1 MVLDER
7 ALKAFV
13 LVAQT
18 GSMSKAAERLSVS
31 VSTISRLLGKVESM
45 AGTELFVSG
54 SRTKLSNAGHLYLME
69 VLELLDAHKRL
80 ERFGAKYRLTGKP
93 LLRIAAFTRYAEP
106 VVVPLAAR
114 LIQNFQNGDY
124 GLTFTLKEISERL
137 GSAIHLISV
146 WAS

>member
-54 SRTKLSNAGHLYLME
+54 SRT
-69 VLELLDAHKRL
+69 
-80 ERFGAKYRLTGKP
+80 T
-93 LLRIAAFTRYAEP
+93 
-106 VVVPLAAR
+106 
-114 LIQNFQNGDY
+114 QNRCFY
-124 GLTFTLKEISERL
+124 SLC
-137 GSAIHLISV
+137 
-146 WAS
+146 

>member
-69 VLELLDAHKRL
+69 VLEESHFSESLLLLVMLNPSLCRL
-80 ERFGAKYRLTGKP
+80 RQGSFK
-93 LLRIAAFTRYAEP
+93 
-106 VVVPLAAR
+106 
-114 LIQNFQNGDY
+114 NFQNGDY

>member
-45 AGTELFVSG
+45 AGTD
-54 SRTKLSNAGHLYLME
+54 LSLVEA
-69 VLELLDAHKRL
+69 V
-80 ERFGAKYRLTGKP
+80 
-93 LLRIAAFTRYAEP
+93 
-106 VVVPLAAR
+106 
-114 LIQNFQNGDY
+114 QNFQCRAFIFD
-124 GLTFTLKEISERL
+124 
-137 GSAIHLISV
+137 GSS
-146 WAS
+146 